1 MNKEGRL
8 LLLKSLKIDCR
19 GMVEGKDDT
28 YIVLTKN
35 TQPERYYKNIMI
47 DKEYLNEWVK
57 SGNITEQEVIEYRK
71 YNYWRGF
78 RACVTILTTII
89 LLTMFVLGSIISKR
103 IDRDMR
109 EWEQQQIEVGNIVDL
124 NK

>member
-1 MNKEGRL
+1 
-8 LLLKSLKIDCR
+8 
-19 GMVEGKDDT
+19 MVEGKDDT